1 MVLGQSSL
9 KKRIV
14 TDLTS
19 SNRSFTSL
27 DIERIIERHISEE
40 TSLGLEM
47 RPVYSEDSPLPD
59 YLLSKLMVRELSLL
73 VTGDSH
79 LILDMSPSGLEEARE
94 LQQTWP
100 LTAVFRLNG
109 CEGKDQDREDLLTD
123 QLTSYY
129 RDLGILQV
137 S

>member
-1 MVLGQSSL
+1 MVVGPPNL

-14 TDLTS
+14 SKLTT

-40 TSLGLEM
+40 TPLGLEM

-59 YLLSKLMVRELSLL
+59 YLLSKLLVRELSLL

-79 LILDMSPSGLEEARE
+79 LILDLTPSSLEEARE

-100 LTAVFRLNG
+100 TTAVFLLTD
-109 CEGKDQDREDLLTD
+109 CEGEDQDREDLLTD
-123 QLTSYY
+123 QLSSYY

-137 S
+137 G